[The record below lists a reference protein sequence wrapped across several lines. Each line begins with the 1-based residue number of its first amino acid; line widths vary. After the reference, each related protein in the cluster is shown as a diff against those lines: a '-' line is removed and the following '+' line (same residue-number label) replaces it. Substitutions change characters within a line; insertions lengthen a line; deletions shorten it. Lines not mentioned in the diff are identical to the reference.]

1 MLKYV
6 KAQLQNKSH
15 RRFFVIISAVLLVVL
30 ILVMIRIL
38 DAILLRSYTNKQT
51 IRIVSV
57 ITATRGPHHEN
68 VVLPGNVQ
76 AWHEA
81 PIYARTNGY
90 VKNWF
95 VDIGDKVVA
104 GQRLATIETPELDAQ
119 LRQAEAD
126 LNVVIA
132 NNKLAQSTAIRWI
145 ALLKT
150 DSVSK
155 QETDEKVDGARAL
168 AASVVAARANRD
180 RLRDL
185 VSFESVTAPFTG
197 TISARA
203 TDIGALINA
212 GSNPDA
218 KPLFRI
224 VQRDPLRI
232 YVKIPQNYASRINPK
247 MTVSLRF
254 AEHPGQQFT
263 AKLFQTADAIEPI
276 PRTLLAQFVMNNKQG
291 KILPGGYTEVHF
303 NMPIFPESIRLPV
316 NTLLFRAEGSQIAS
330 LNTNNRVM
338 LKPVTISRD
347 FGQEVEILDGIKPG
361 EQIIL
366 NPPDSIMNGEQV
378 QPSIA
383 SAR

>member
-1 MLKYV
+1 MFKYV
-6 KAQLQNKSH
+6 REQLKRKSN
-15 RRFFVIISAVLLVVL
+15 RPVFIIISVVL
-30 ILVMIRIL
+30 FIVFILVIMRIW
-38 DAILLRSYTNKQT
+38 DALLLRNYTNKQT
-51 IRIVSV
+51 IRTVSV
-57 ITATRGPHHEN
+57 ITAARGPSQEK

-95 VDIGDKVVA
+95 VDIGDKVSA
-104 GQRLATIETPELDAQ
+104 GQLLATIETPELDAQ

-126 LNVVIA
+126 LNVVTA
-132 NNKLAQSTAIRWI
+132 NNKLAQSTATRWI

-155 QETDEKVDGARAL
+155 PETDEQVDGARAL
-168 AASVVAARANRD
+168 AASVIAARANRD

-185 VSFESVTAPFTG
+185 VGFESVTAPFSG

-224 VQRDPLRI
+224 VQSNPLRI
-232 YVKIPQNYASRINPK
+232 YVKIPQNYVSRIKPK

-254 AEHPGQQFT
+254 AEQPGQPFT
-263 AKLFQTADAIEPI
+263 ATLLQTADAIEPI
-276 PRTLLAQFVMNNKQG
+276 TRTLLAQFVMNNTLK

-303 NMPIFPESIRLPV
+303 NMPTFPESVRVPV
-316 NTLLFRAEGSQIAS
+316 NALLFRAAGSQIAS
-330 LNTNNRVM
+330 LDTDSRAV
-338 LKPVTISRD
+338 LKPVSISRD
-347 FGQEVEILDGIKPG
+347 FGQEVEILEGIKPG
-361 EQIIL
+361 EHIIL
-366 NPPDSIMNGEQV
+366 NPPDSIMNGEKV
-378 QPSIA
+378 QP
-383 SAR
+383 R